1 MNIRTSRIAR
11 LRQSRTCAFCRRT
24 ILVRTAAT
32 LVVRSFAWGPRAFE
46 YVHPGCGIALVWSR
60 DGMAHRSELRLRL
73 NGDIM
78 TFPMA
83 LDGACLYPAST
94 PTSTLRMD
102 SAYVRAG
109 L

>member
-1 MNIRTSRIAR
+1 MNIRTSRIER

-24 ILVRTAAT
+24 IMVRTAAT
-32 LVVRSFAWGPRAFE
+32 LVVWSYLTSGVKDFD
-46 YVHPGCGIALVWSR
+46 YVHPGCGIAVRWLS
-60 DGMAHRSELRLRL
+60 
-73 NGDIM
+73 NGRGYHPDKFDS
-78 TFPMA
+78 TWR
-83 LDGACLYPAST
+83 LYPAST

>member
-1 MNIRTSRIAR
+1 MNIRTSRIER

-24 ILVRTAAT
+24 IMVRTAAT
-32 LVVRSFAWGPRAFE
+32 LVVRSFALGPRVFE
-46 YVHPGCGIALVWSR
+46 YVHPGCGIAVRWLS
-60 DGMAHRSELRLRL
+60 
-73 NGDIM
+73 NGRGYRPDKFDS
-78 TFPMA
+78 TWR
-83 LDGACLYPAST
+83 LYPAST